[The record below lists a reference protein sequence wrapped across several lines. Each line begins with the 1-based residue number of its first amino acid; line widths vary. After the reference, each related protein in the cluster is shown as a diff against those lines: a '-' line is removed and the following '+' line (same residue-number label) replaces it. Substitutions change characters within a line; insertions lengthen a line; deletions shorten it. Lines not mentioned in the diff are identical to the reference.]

1 LRIDHV
7 MGLHRLYWIP
17 HGLPASEGA
26 YVRYPAAEWHAL
38 LSLESHRN
46 KTVLVGE
53 NLGTVPP
60 EVDECMERHHLRQT
74 YVLQYE
80 LKPSAKKAMR
90 CPPVL
95 SVASL
100 NTHDMPTFMA
110 FCAGQ
115 DILDRF
121 DLGLIPKSK
130 VATEQKRRRSLVSSL
145 RSFLGKA
152 GYLKRGA
159 EGIEALFQG
168 ATLWLGATSSEV
180 VLVNLEDVWLETLA
194 QNVPGTYRERPNWRR
209 KARLSIE
216 KMGSLAAARSF
227 FRELSKVR
235 NRRAESGSRRPAA
248 QKRGKR

>member
-1 LRIDHV
+1 
-7 MGLHRLYWIP
+7 
-17 HGLPASEGA
+17 
-26 YVRYPAAEWHAL
+26 
-38 LSLESHRN
+38 
-46 KTVLVGE
+46 
-53 NLGTVPP
+53 
-60 EVDECMERHHLRQT
+60 MERHHLRQT
-74 YVLQYE
+74 YVLQDQ

-90 CPPVL
+90 SPPAL

-121 DLGLIPKSK
+121 DLGLIPKSN
-130 VATEQKRRRSLVSSL
+130 VAAEQKRRKSLVSAL
-145 RSFLGKA
+145 RTFLGKA
-152 GYLKRGA
+152 GYLKQGT

-168 ATLWLGATSSEV
+168 ATLWLGATNSEV

-216 KMGSLAAARSF
+216 KMELGGGPDLFQGTIEGAEPESGK
-227 FRELSKVR
+227 REPPAS
-235 NRRAESGSRRPAA
+235 RAETRKQMICIFTTSTRREC
-248 QKRGKR
+248 